1 LTSTIE
7 VRRKIE
13 EKGLKLNYIARKL
26 GVTPYGLSLKLNNQN
41 EFKSSEISIMC
52 DILGITDLKEKES
65 LFFSQTV
72 DK

>member
-1 LTSTIE
+1 MTSTIE

-52 DILGITDLKEKES
+52 DILGITDLKGERVS
-65 LFFSQTV
+65 FFSQMR
-72 DK
+72 